1 MLLALLVQQCA
12 LLILCLFGWSPMSAI
27 DIQQHL
33 KLRRAIVVYNHTSNW
48 EFVIMLLYACSCPA
62 LYDRAYF
69 VVKPSLYRWLK
80 LFSNHFVPAT
90 RLEDRNQGFVKRTSE
105 LFSDKSHF
113 HLYIAP
119 EGQRKL
125 SQNWLPGYWKVAQ
138 RLALYNRFQ
147 HQQQQQQQESSS
159 SNQSSLVHLSVM
171 GLDFVNHKMSFGW
184 TEPVVPP
191 LNSTE
196 SDNYFQRVE
205 KRLQQSASSM
215 IPLFPEQCFTTS
227 SHTAQYRR
235 NGGDH
240 STMASNSNSKGNIAD
255 ITMGNNSNNSNSNIN
270 IHNNTIRTETDTTT
284 DARATSTTTAADAVP
299 RSPTLFDYVVVT
311 AWLPSILPLYC
322 CLQYHSYSL
331 AAVGFIC
338 ACASTIYH
346 SSQERQLRRLEPAL
360 ILAGLLVFAIE
371 LSPELPL
378 DTIVTE
384 QPLLLAMILCSL
396 VSFYYGAGRHCA
408 LHRTPKYRHFHP
420 LFHCFVSCTLAYCLV
435 LAKKD

>member
-240 STMASNSNSKGNIAD
+240 STNANS
-255 ITMGNNSNNSNSNIN
+255 SNNNTNI
-270 IHNNTIRTETDTTT
+270 DAT
-284 DARATSTTTAADAVP
+284 DASVTGTTAADVVIK
-299 RSPTLFDYVVVT
+299 SPTLFDYVILT
-311 AWLPSILPLYC
+311 AWLPSLLPLYC

-338 ACASTIYH
+338 ACASTVYH

-371 LSPELPL
+371 LSPDLPL

-384 QPLLLAMILCSL
+384 QPLLLAMIVCSL
-396 VSFYYGAGRHCA
+396 VSFYYGSGRHCS
-408 LHRTPKYRHFHP
+408 LHRTSKYCRFHP
-420 LFHCFVSCTLAYCLV
+420 LFHCFVSCTLAYCLL
-435 LAKKD
+435 LAKKEQHNR